1 MLIGHF
7 NTPIMKKRR
16 MLFVLNFIFIS
27 FLFAQP
33 EEQKEDLKQTT
44 SKIDSL
50 KAIYN
55 NPDSSALSKVNAL
68 SFLFNQY
75 LYNNQDS
82 AKKYLVRL
90 KEIADEHS
98 LQKGQTRYDYFKGI
112 LFDLSGQLDSSF
124 LFYNRAY
131 DGYTEL
137 EDTLQLS
144 RTLVNI
150 ANIDYQRGNYEQAID
165 TLQSSI
171 DISIKAFGE
180 EHGELGL
187 SYGLIGNIYS
197 EQGYNQLALQ
207 NLLTC
212 LAFHEVSGNRI
223 READAL
229 NMLGNIEFN
238 LGNYENVIPYNV
250 EAISIYK
257 EYNDVYYQAQS
268 NGDLGNAY
276 IELQQYEKAEPYL
289 AEGLA
294 LAKQMDAKSLEGK
307 IYAYQSK
314 IAAARNEHNLA
325 LQLLNK
331 SLAIHRDI
339 GNPSEVAKSLQQI
352 GYNYLQNNQSQLALP
367 YFNQVINMADTIDI
381 IDELHNALFNRA
393 KVYENLNQLPLA
405 LNDLKKYQVLNDT
418 LLNKISIQKIEE
430 LRILHDTENKEREIV
445 LQDNQIL
452 LLEKEA
458 TVSQLQRTLL
468 GGGLGLSFLIFS
480 LGYYGVRQQL
490 KRKRLEHEHSLKE
503 TEIAEKEK
511 ELETQKRESAE
522 QQLEFK
528 KKELTAKVLQLAKK
542 NEFLQE
548 LETEIVELQSSVDVS
563 VGKASS
569 RISRMIQRDTVD
581 DQEWDQFATEFSSV
595 HQDFLDRLREQYGIF
610 SKGEMRLIYLLR
622 MSMTSKEIANILH
635 ISGEGIRKARYR
647 LRKKM
652 KLDPSE
658 DLQGIIL
665 GL

>member
-1 MLIGHF
+1 
-7 NTPIMKKRR
+7 MKKKWI
-16 MLFVLNFIFIS
+16 LFFLNSIFLCFIY
-27 FLFAQP
+27 AQP
-33 EEQKEDLKQTT
+33 EEQIDILKQTT

-55 NPDSSALSKVNAL
+55 HPDSSALSKINAL
-68 SFLFNQY
+68 GFLFNQY
-75 LYNNQDS
+75 LYNDQDS
-82 AKKYLVRL
+82 AKHYLARL

-98 LQKGQTRYDYFKGI
+98 LKKGQARHDYFKGI

-124 LFYNRAY
+124 MYYNQAY
-131 DGYTEL
+131 AGYKEIN
-137 EDTLQLS
+137 DTLQIT
-144 RTLVNI
+144 RTLVNL
-150 ANIDYQRGNYEQAID
+150 ANIDYQQGKYQQAID
-165 TLQSSI
+165 TLQRSI
-171 DISIKAFGE
+171 NMCLKAFGE
-180 EHGELGL
+180 EHAELGTM
-187 SYGLIGNIYS
+187 YGLIGNIYS
-197 EQGYNQLALQ
+197 EQAYNQLALQ
-207 NLLTC
+207 NLLTS
-212 LAFHEVSGNRI
+212 LAYHVKSGDQI
-223 READAL
+223 RKADVL
-229 NMLGNIEFN
+229 TMLGNVELN
-238 LGNYENVIPYNV
+238 LGNYENIIPYNV

-257 EYNDVYYQAQS
+257 EYNDVYYQAES
-268 NGDLGNAY
+268 NGDIGNAY
-276 IELQQYEKAEPYL
+276 IELQQYEKAGPYL
-289 AEGLA
+289 TEGLA

-314 IAAARNEHNLA
+314 IATARNEDDLA

-331 SLAIHRDI
+331 GLAIHREI
-339 GNPSEVAKSLQQI
+339 GNPSEVARSLQRI

-367 YFNQVINMADTIDI
+367 YFNQIIKMADTIDI
-381 IDELHNALFNRA
+381 IDELHDALYNRST
-393 KVYENLNQLPLA
+393 VYENLNQLPLA
-405 LNDLKKYQVLNDT
+405 LDDLKKYHILHDT
-418 LLNKISIQKIEE
+418 FLNKVSIQKIEE
-430 LRILHDTENKEREIV
+430 LRIMHDTENKEREIV
-445 LQDNQIL
+445 LQDNQIS

-468 GGGLGLSFLIFS
+468 GGGLGLSFVIFG
-480 LGYYGVRQQL
+480 LVYYGIRQQL
-490 KRKRLEHEHSLKE
+490 KRKRLEHQHAIKE
-503 TEIAEKEK
+503 KEIVEKEK

-542 NEFLQE
+542 NEFLHE

-569 RISRMIQRDTVD
+569 RISRMIQRDAVD
-581 DQEWDQFATEFSSV
+581 DEEWEQFAAEFSSV
-595 HQDFLDRLREQYGIF
+595 HQEFLDRLREQFGTF

-622 MSMTSKEIANILH
+622 MNMTSKEIANILR

-652 KLDPSE
+652 KLDSSE